1 MPIIYNPDYLMFKNC
16 SDRIIVSERYS
27 CGQSFSQ
34 WPSMVTIVIGRDQR
48 VYQNQRPLF
57 KPLFRGLGGY
67 LYESICTLFT
77 ALPEGSIMFLNEA
90 SHAMASGVL
99 HATDGT
105 DGTHDA
111 AESEGKCSVKM
122 HL

>member
-1 MPIIYNPDYLMFKNC
+1 MAIYGHDSY
-16 SDRIIVSERYS
+16 RERS
-27 CGQSFSQ
+27 K
-34 WPSMVTIVIGRDQR
+34 

-111 AESEGKCSVKM
+111 AESEGKCSVKI

>member
-1 MPIIYNPDYLMFKNC
+1 MA
-16 SDRIIVSERYS
+16 
-27 CGQSFSQ
+27 
-34 WPSMVTIVIGRDQR
+34 WP
-48 VYQNQRPLF
+48 
-57 KPLFRGLGGY
+57 Y

-90 SHAMASGVL
+90 SHVIASGVL

-111 AESEGKCSVKM
+111 AESEGKCSVKI